1 MNEETII
8 WEKPLYSLK
17 LIRGQSGKY
26 GWEIK
31 ITGPD
36 LSQIKKE
43 IEETNTWCHTAV
55 SEFKKD
61 QWDVRKKEKK

>member
-1 MNEETII
+1 MSEETII

-17 LIRGQSGKY
+17 LIRGQRGEY

-61 QWDVRKKEKK
+61 QWTVKEKKK

>member
-1 MNEETII
+1 MTEETIT

-17 LIRGQSGKY
+17 LIRGQRGEY

-31 ITGPD
+31 ITGAD
-36 LSQIKKE
+36 LAQIKQE
-43 IEETNTWCHTAV
+43 IQDTNTWCHEAV

-61 QWDVRKKEKK
+61 QWTVKDKK